1 MFSRKQRVTSF
12 CPHITQKTPEQHNTH
27 IQSGLGDCAVTHTK
41 HVAHSMVL
49 FFTLH
54 YISVLTASISSEIIW
69 QGLAKHCMKYLC
81 SPHQNTAP
89 LCSFVLVLQGLS
101 CDIIPYFF
109 ISSLFC
115 TKLRCCVNETTFDEP
130 CQIQHLHFFYM
141 FTDLLYRL
149 HCKWMWKIDVRV
161 FNKL

>member
-12 CPHITQKTPEQHNTH
+12 CPQITQKTPEQHNTH

-54 YISVLTASISSEIIW
+54 YISVLTASFSSEIIW

-81 SPHQNTAP
+81 SPSKHGTSLFIRA
-89 LCSFVLVLQGLS
+89 CFTGFVLRYNSL
-101 CDIIPYFF
+101 FF

-115 TKLRCCVNETTFDEP
+115 TKLRCCVNETTYDDP